1 MLATTLVDNPSA
13 VATDNPRS
21 VLMAKFLVSSQVGI
35 KPPSAPRVTHK
46 LNGRAQPRQAQEMRA
61 LGTSFSTPAWQGV
74 L

>member
-1 MLATTLVDNPSA
+1 MLATTLVDYPSA

-21 VLMAKFLVSSQVGI
+21 VLIYSQVGI

>member
-1 MLATTLVDNPSA
+1 MLATTLVDYPSV

-21 VLMAKFLVSSQVGI
+21 VSMAKFLVSSQVGI
-35 KPPSAPRVTHK
+35 KSTSTPRVTHK

-61 LGTSFSTPAWQGV
+61 LGTLFSTPAWQGV